1 MPKLRSLHPDLNF
14 ATQAYLW
21 LYSQTEKPTSQEQRL
36 VTDFDLEIVI
46 IQLSPLQNIQ
56 FAKPGL
62 STDLASFD
70 RQEQV

>member
-1 MPKLRSLHPDLNF
+1 MQSDRKAN
-14 ATQAYLW
+14 
-21 LYSQTEKPTSQEQRL
+21 SQEQRL
-36 VTDFDLEIVI
+36 VTDFDLEMVI

>member
-1 MPKLRSLHPDLNF
+1 MVIQSDRKAN
-14 ATQAYLW
+14 
-21 LYSQTEKPTSQEQRL
+21 SQEQRL
-36 VTDFDLEIVI
+36 GTDFDLEMVI

-70 RQEQV
+70 RREQV